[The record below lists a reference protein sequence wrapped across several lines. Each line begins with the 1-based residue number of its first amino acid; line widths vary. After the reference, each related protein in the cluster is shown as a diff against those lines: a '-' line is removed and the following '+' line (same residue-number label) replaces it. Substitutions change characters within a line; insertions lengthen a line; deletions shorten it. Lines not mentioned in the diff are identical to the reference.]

1 MRRENFGDF
10 LLVLCLSLFAFG
22 ITSTVLNED
31 AIAQGETWKSLTGAW
46 SGDAREVAV
55 SPNGDVFAGSQSGL
69 WRSTDSGNTWGL
81 TSIRS
86 DVYCVSTDSNG
97 IVYAALFNSPSGG
110 RTLFRSTD
118 RGETFTQINDNPA
131 QGYAILKI
139 IALPSGSLL
148 AGTDG
153 AGLFRST
160 DAGTTWTPAG
170 LSWLTVRDVRVA
182 SSGYVYA
189 GTDSGIYRTLDT
201 GKTWGNIGLIH
212 RSVYSVLNLG
222 SGPIFAGT
230 DSGIYRSTDGGLS
243 WEQCGSDTDSYASIV
258 ADDSSK
264 RVIAG
269 TNHGILV
276 STDEGASWTPQIIGW
291 WPARYPDPI
300 VSLAVG
306 PNDYIFASTESDGV
320 FRSADEGTTWSKVA
334 LSSEIIRSIAVDSA
348 GNIFY
353 AGEPVPDATSG
364 VFRSTDLGRTWKCLG
379 QPGVSQDV
387 WALEIDPQGHIFAGS
402 NGGGIYRSTDD
413 GDSWKWMADLQSDVL
428 SFAIDW
434 RGIIFAGTGG
444 NGIWRTS
451 DDGDNWTQAGLTG
464 LSVFCLTVNPV
475 GSILAGTNK
484 GIYASTDS
492 GITWSRRLL
501 ESENISPIWTAP
513 SGTLFASDWST
524 STLFRSTDNGNSW
537 TAISNAPAQVSS
549 FASNSTGTLYIGS
562 YGTGVYEST
571 DDGESW
577 NKRNDGLTDL
587 WIGSLAV
594 APSGQVYAGG
604 QEGDLYAISN
614 STTPLRRSAKGIP
627 EVFTLYQN
635 YPNPFNPSTTISYDL
650 PKRAHVL
657 ITIYDVL
664 GRNVRTLVNEESPA
678 GSYRVTFDASNLPSG
693 VYFYRLNANSVDLSF
708 RSGKTF
714 AITRKLMLVK

>member
-1 MRRENFGDF
+1 MRRVNFEDF
-10 LLVLCLSLFAFG
+10 LGGLCLFLFAFG
-22 ITSTVLNED
+22 ISSTVLEEN
-31 AIAQGETWKSLTGAW
+31 AIAQTETWKSLTGAW
-46 SGDAREVAV
+46 SGNGREVAA

-69 WRSTDSGNTWGL
+69 WISTDSGETWGL

-97 IVYAALFNSPSGG
+97 IVYAALFNSPPGG

-131 QGYAILKI
+131 QGCAILKI

-182 SSGYVYA
+182 SSGYIYA

-201 GKTWGNIGLIH
+201 GKTWGNIGLTH

-222 SGPIFAGT
+222 SGPILAGT

-276 STDEGASWTPQIIGW
+276 STDEGASWMPQIIGW
-291 WPARYPDPI
+291 WPATYPDPI
-300 VSLAVG
+300 ISLAVG
-306 PNDYIFASTESDGV
+306 PNGYIFASTESDGV
-320 FRSADEGTTWSKVA
+320 FRSTDDGTTWSKVA
-334 LSSEIIRSIAVDSA
+334 LSSEVIRSIAIDTS

-353 AGEPVPDATSG
+353 AGEPAGPVATSG

-379 QPGVSQDV
+379 QPGISQDV

-413 GDSWKWMADLQSDVL
+413 GDSWKWMADLKSDVL
-428 SFAIDW
+428 SFAVDS
-434 RGIIFAGTGG
+434 RGTIFAGTDG
-444 NGIWRTS
+444 NGIWCTS
-451 DDGDNWTQAGLTG
+451 DDGGNWAQTGLTS
-464 LSVFCLTVNPV
+464 LSVLCLTVNHV

-484 GIYASTDS
+484 GIYASTDG
-492 GITWSRRLL
+492 GITWSQCLL
-501 ESENISPIWTAP
+501 ESVSAIWTAP
-513 SGTLFASDWST
+513 SGTLFASGST
-524 STLFRSTDNGNSW
+524 IFRSTNNGNTWVTINS
-537 TAISNAPAQVSS
+537 APALVSS
-549 FASNSTGTLYIGS
+549 FASNSTGTVYIGS
-562 YGTGVYEST
+562 YRTGVYEST
-571 DDGESW
+571 DDGDSWIES
-577 NKRNDGLTDL
+577 NDGLADL
-587 WIGSLAV
+587 WIASLAV
-594 APSGQVYAGG
+594 GPSGQVYAGG
-604 QEGDLYAISN
+604 QAGDLYATEN
-614 STTPLRRSAKGIP
+614 STSSLRKLAKGIP
-627 EVFTLYQN
+627 KVFELYQN
-635 YPNPFNPSTTISYDL
+635 YPNPFNPSTTIVYDL
-650 PKRAHVL
+650 PRRSQVVL
-657 ITIYDVL
+657 AVYDVL
-664 GRNVRTLVNEESPA
+664 GRNVRILVNGEKPA
-678 GSYRVTFDASNLPSG
+678 GSYRVTFDASSLPSG
-693 VYFYRLNANSVDLSF
+693 VYFCRLLAGGFV
-708 RSGKTF
+708 RTK
-714 AITRKLMLVK
+714 KLMLVK